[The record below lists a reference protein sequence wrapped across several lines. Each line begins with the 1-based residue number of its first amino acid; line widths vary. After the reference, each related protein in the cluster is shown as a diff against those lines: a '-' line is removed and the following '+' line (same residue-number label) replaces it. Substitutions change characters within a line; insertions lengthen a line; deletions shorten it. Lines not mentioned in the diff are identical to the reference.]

1 MNHVRW
7 NLGIV
12 RVVVVLGW
20 GAVAGNH
27 VLPLQVN
34 TGFFER
40 RDALATASLDM
51 GRSLDMAKAVLRGE
65 DGKAVPFWFEPGKVG
80 SGKLHWVLAGEVD
93 SLLEL
98 PFELQVSDGA
108 WPAGPVGDAAV
119 AEAVRREANLVP
131 NGGFEQD
138 AEQKHSTIWK
148 GERGSEGWN
157 LNDYAWANRQL
168 PDLKASARLDDD
180 LTAEGET
187 ALKLVAEARTDA
199 RGATPEKSVVVAPH
213 VYGPTIPLRPDAS
226 YQLSYRVRIAEVTR
240 PGHIS
245 VSLDF
250 LDADRKRVFPKNYSI
265 NRLQVA
271 YGTARNLPKDYLNQ
285 WVTVARSKRPLPMV
299 RYGRIVLGMSFAGTC
314 HVDAFRVKE
323 TTGAEPVTVTV
334 GTLATTRK
342 E

>member
-1 MNHVRW
+1 MKRARW
-7 NLGIV
+7 NLLV
-12 RVVVVLGW
+12 VWVVVLGW
-20 GAVAGNH
+20 GAGAGDY
-27 VLPLQVN
+27 VLSLQVN

-40 RDALATASLDM
+40 QDALATATLDV
-51 GRSLDMAKAVLRGE
+51 GRSLNMAKAVLRGR
-65 DGKAVPFWFEPGKVG
+65 DGKAVPFWFEPDKVG
-80 SGKLHWVLAGEVD
+80 AGKLHWVLVGEVD

-108 WPAGPVGDAAV
+108 WPGKPAGDPTV
-119 AEAVRREANLVP
+119 AEAVRRQENLVP

-138 AEQKHSTIWK
+138 AEQKPSNIWH
-148 GERGSEGWN
+148 GEQGSEGWQ
-157 LNDYAWANRQL
+157 LNDYAWAHRQL
-168 PDLKASARLDDD
+168 SDLKASARLDDE

-226 YQLSYRVRIAEVTR
+226 YQLSYRVRIAEVTK
-240 PGHIS
+240 PGYIS

-250 LDADRKRVFPKNYSI
+250 LDADRKRIFPKNYSI

-285 WVTVARSKRPLPMV
+285 WVTVVRAKKPLPMV

-334 GTLATTRK
+334 GALATKRK